1 MSKRQ
6 SILKALIEQIK
17 TIDGTGSFKTNLN
30 GNAYPYIS
38 YWDQVND
45 FPCVYAT
52 CGQETR
58 EYHPSSFAWG
68 YINIVLKLYTIG
80 EDCTDQLE
88 NLLTDVETVVNANR
102 SLTFDSETNE
112 KTTEI
117 LVTSI
122 ITDEGVMNP
131 YGIGEIM
138 LQVRYPLTM

>member
-6 SILKALIEQIK
+6 SILKALIDQIK

-30 GNAYPYIS
+30 GNAYPFIS
-38 YWDQVND
+38 YWDQVSD

-58 EYHPSSFAWG
+58 EYHPSMFAWG
-68 YINIVLKLYTIG
+68 YINIVLKLYTNG

-88 NLLTDVETVVNANR
+88 NLLTDVEKVVNANR
-102 SLTFDSETNE
+102 SLVFDSETNE